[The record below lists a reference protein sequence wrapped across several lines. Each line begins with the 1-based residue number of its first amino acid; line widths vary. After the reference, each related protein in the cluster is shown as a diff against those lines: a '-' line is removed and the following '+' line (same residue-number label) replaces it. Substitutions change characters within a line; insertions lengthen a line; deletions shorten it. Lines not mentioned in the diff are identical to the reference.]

1 MKKLF
6 VIQTNY
12 IPWKGYFDALN
23 MVDQVILYDD
33 MQYTK
38 NDWRNRNKIK
48 TAQGPQWLTIPID
61 VKGKMHQKISDAVV
75 SDRYLDWREGH
86 WKTLQ
91 MSYSKAAHFKT
102 YLSEFENLYK
112 NNKEIHLS
120 KINYGFISL
129 INSILDIRTPMVWSS
144 EFELKGDRNEKLVNL
159 CLETDTTDYY
169 TGPSAK
175 DYLDESLFEKAGIK
189 VHYIDYSGYPA
200 YTQLYGDFV
209 HELSILDLIFNE
221 GPNIRKFMKS
231 FK

>member
-6 VIQTNY
+6 IIQTNY

-23 MVDQVILYDD
+23 MVDEVILYDD

-48 TAQGPQWLTIPID
+48 TAQGAQWLTIPID
-61 VKGKMHQKISDAVV
+61 VKGKMQQKISDAVV

-91 MSYSKAAHFKT
+91 MSYSKATYFKT
-102 YLSEFENLYK
+102 FMGDFENLYK
-112 NNKEIHLS
+112 NDKEIYLS
-120 KINYGFISL
+120 KINNSFITL
-129 INSILDIRTPMVWSS
+129 INSILGVKTPMRWSS
-144 EFELKGDRNEKLVNL
+144 EFELKGDKTEKLVNL
-159 CLETDTTDYY
+159 CLETNTTDYF
-169 TGPSAK
+169 TGPSAR
-175 DYLDESLFEKAGIK
+175 DYLNESLFEKEGIK
-189 VHYIDYSGYPA
+189 VHYLDYSNYPK

-221 GPNIRKFMKS
+221 GPNMRKFMKS
-231 FK
+231 F

>member
-1 MKKLF
+1 
-6 VIQTNY
+6 
-12 IPWKGYFDALN
+12 
-23 MVDQVILYDD
+23 
-33 MQYTK
+33 
-38 NDWRNRNKIK
+38 
-48 TAQGPQWLTIPID
+48 
-61 VKGKMHQKISDAVV
+61 SDAVV

-102 YLSEFENLYK
+102 YFSEFENLYK
-112 NNKEIHLS
+112 NNKDIHLS
-120 KINYGFISL
+120 KINYGFIAL

-144 EFELKGDRNEKLVNL
+144 EFELKGDKNEKLVNL

-175 DYLDESLFEKAGIK
+175 DYLDESLFDKAGIK

-221 GPNIRKFMKS
+221 GPNMRKFMKS

>member
-1 MKKLF
+1 MKKIF
-6 VIQTNY
+6 IIQTNY

-23 MVDQVILYDD
+23 TVDEVILYDD

-61 VKGKMHQKISDAVV
+61 VKGKMHQKIKDAVV
-75 SDRYLDWREGH
+75 SDRYLDWRESH

-102 YLSEFENLYK
+102 YFSEFENLYK
-112 NNKEIHLS
+112 NDKEIHLS
-120 KINYGFISL
+120 KINHSFIAL
-129 INSILDIRTPMVWSS
+129 INNILGIKTPMRWSS

-159 CLETDTTDYY
+159 CLETNTTDYF
-169 TGPSAK
+169 TGPSAQE
-175 DYLDESLFEKAGIK
+175 YLDESLFEKQGIK
-189 VHYIDYSGYPA
+189 VHYIDYSGYPS

-209 HELSILDLIFNE
+209 HAVSILDLLFNE
-221 GPNIRKFMKS
+221 GPKTRNFMKS
-231 FK
+231 F